1 MQLFFSKN
9 IIYFLTE
16 KKSSNFVYRKMDFRV
31 DCWLFESKEWIL
43 IFSLKIDFW
52 SLDFVES
59 ESELLVGFNA
69 EYPTVLFFMADG
81 KSIRKVFTVIIY
93 LYSLLCSYMIKL
105 DQDLFFI
112 EDILSIFVFLRSLNT
127 FYEDWQ
133 RIGFSR
139 TLDWY
144 HVSQLKMTSPDYRG
158 LSVRIVHNIWEP
170 LFSFWEGRLMKC
182 DIAKYYLI
190 SNLLL

>member
-9 IIYFLTE
+9 IIHFLTE

-31 DCWLFESKEWIL
+31 DCWLFESKEGIL

-52 SLDFVES
+52 SLDFMES

-69 EYPTVLFFMADG
+69 EYETVLFFMADG
-81 KSIRKVFTVIIY
+81 KSIRRVFTVIIY
-93 LYSLLCSYMIKL
+93 TCILYSVVTWSNSIRIS
-105 DQDLFFI
+105 I
-112 EDILSIFVFLRSLNT
+112 EDILSISVILRSLNT

-133 RIGFSR
+133 RIGFSK

-144 HVSQLKMTSPDYRG
+144 HLSQLKMTSAHYWG

-170 LFSFWEGRLMKC
+170 LFSFWEGRLMKY
-182 DIAKYYLI
+182 DIVKEY
-190 SNLLL
+190 